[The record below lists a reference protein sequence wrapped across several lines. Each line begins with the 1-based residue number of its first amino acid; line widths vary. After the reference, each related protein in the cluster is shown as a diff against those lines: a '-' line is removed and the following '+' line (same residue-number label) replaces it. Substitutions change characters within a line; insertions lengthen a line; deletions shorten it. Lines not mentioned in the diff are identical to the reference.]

1 MAYRVGIVGGS
12 GFVGSSL
19 AENLFKSFLT
29 HFQTAVLETLWISDR
44 ALAALLR
51 LDSWM

>member
-1 MAYRVGIVGGS
+1 MSLLGILGGS
-12 GFVGSSL
+12 MRIFSL
-19 AENLFKSFLT
+19 SFLT